1 MLPME
6 TTDTRANLL
15 RLCSEKGTSLAALSA
30 LIGRNSSY
38 LQQFVRKGSPR
49 KLEEGDRRRLARFF
63 GVEESLLGG
72 EVAVQVKEKSSSRR
86 ATPPARA
93 AGKND
98 WADVPRLALDA
109 SAGPGVL
116 AAEPEAPFGALR
128 FSQGWLRGMGLDPAH
143 LSTIAVAGDSMWP
156 LLNDGD
162 EILVDH
168 TRTTPRDGI
177 HVVRVGDHLLVKRI
191 DMGRPGRVRLKSENP
206 AYDPIDLDP
215 EEVAVIGRVV
225 WKGGRL

>member
-1 MLPME
+1 MQPME
-6 TTDTRANLL
+6 NTDTRTTLL

-49 KLEEGDRRRLARFF
+49 KLEEGTGGAWRDSLAWTN
-63 GVEESLLGG
+63 LLGG
-72 EVAVQVKEKSSSRR
+72 EITVPVKEKSSRLPASCRARRRLDGCAAPRARCLGGAGGAGGGQRRLRR
-86 ATPPARA
+86 AA
-93 AGKND
+93 
-98 WADVPRLALDA
+98 
-109 SAGPGVL
+109 
-116 AAEPEAPFGALR
+116 

-191 DMGRPGRVRLKSENP
+191 DMGRRPRAPQSENP

>member
-1 MLPME
+1 MQPME
-6 TTDTRANLL
+6 NTDTRTTLL

-38 LQQFVRKGSPR
+38 CSNLSARAARASWKRGPAAPGALLAWTNRCWAGNYRAGKGKILTPSR
-49 KLEEGDRRRLARFF
+49 ILRARRRLDGCAAPGARC
-63 GVEESLLGG
+63 LGG
-72 EVAVQVKEKSSSRR
+72 AGGAGGGQRR
-86 ATPPARA
+86 LWRA
-93 AGKND
+93 A
-98 WADVPRLALDA
+98 
-109 SAGPGVL
+109 
-116 AAEPEAPFGALR
+116 

-191 DMGRPGRVRLKSENP
+191 DMGRPAACASKRKPGLRPHRP
-206 AYDPIDLDP
+206 RP
-215 EEVAVIGRVV
+215 RR
-225 WKGGRL
+225 WR

>member
-1 MLPME
+1 MQPME
-6 TTDTRANLL
+6 NTDTRTTLL

-63 GVEESLLGG
+63 GVDESLLGG
-72 EVAVQVKEKSSSRR
+72 EITVPVKEKSSRL
-86 ATPPARA
+86 PASSAR
-93 AGKND
+93 GGD
-98 WADVPRLALDA
+98 WTDVPRLALDA
-109 SAGPGVL
+109 SAGPGAL
-116 AAEPEAPFGALR
+116 AAGQRRLGALR
-128 FSQGWLRGMGLDPAH
+128 FRKAGCAAWGWIRRIFPPSRWRAIRCGRCSTMATKFWSITPAPPR
-143 LSTIAVAGDSMWP
+143 AMASMWCAWA
-156 LLNDGD
+156 
-162 EILVDH
+162 IICWSSAS
-168 TRTTPRDGI
+168 TWAARPRA
-177 HVVRVGDHLLVKRI
+177 
-191 DMGRPGRVRLKSENP
+191 PQSENP